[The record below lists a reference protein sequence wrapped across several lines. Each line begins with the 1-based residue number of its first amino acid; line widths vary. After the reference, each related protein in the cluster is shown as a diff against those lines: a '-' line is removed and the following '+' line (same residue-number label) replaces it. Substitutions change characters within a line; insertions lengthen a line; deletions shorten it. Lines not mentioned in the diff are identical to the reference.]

1 VDCGEETS
9 ALETLTRP
17 RIEGLT
23 TVKKPPATG
32 ARDALALLGT
42 AFGMFGAGA
51 VGVLLT
57 RSPIGL
63 LFGPAFGAFGYSKQF
78 WRTALKRRPR
88 LAAVPPRERPAGE
101 LLIGVAQ
108 PFERTVGAGALAIA
122 TTVETREGVIVRAIE
137 AAPFWLALA
146 DRRVLVT
153 GACWVTGSTSDR
165 ADPVSR
171 VLGELE
177 ANGLPIARASKKR
190 MQVVRVTI
198 APGDPVAVLGRV
210 REEQLA
216 GAGGYRDSLV
226 GTIRG
231 EPGSIVWIDR
241 LEGGAPASDRV
252 A

>member
-1 VDCGEETS
+1 VDCGEQTS
-9 ALETLTRP
+9 ALEALTRP

-23 TVKKPPATG
+23 TVKKRPATG

-42 AFGMFGAGA
+42 AFGMFAAGA
-51 VGVLLT
+51 AGVLLT

-63 LFGPAFGAFGYSKQF
+63 LFAPAAGAFGYTKQF

-88 LAAVPPRERPAGE
+88 LAAVPPRARPAGE
-101 LLIGVAQ
+101 LLVGVAQ

-122 TTVETREGVIVRAIE
+122 TTIETSEGVIVRAIE

-146 DRRVLVT
+146 ERRVLVT
-153 GACWVTGSTSDR
+153 GECWVAGLTSDR

-177 ANGLPIARASKKR
+177 ATALPIARARKKR
-190 MQVVRVTI
+190 MRVARVTI
-198 APGDPVAVLGRV
+198 APGDRVVVIGRL

-226 GTIRG
+226 ETIRG
-231 EPGSIVWIDR
+231 EPGSIVWVDR
-241 LEGGAPASDRV
+241 LEGVTPASDRV